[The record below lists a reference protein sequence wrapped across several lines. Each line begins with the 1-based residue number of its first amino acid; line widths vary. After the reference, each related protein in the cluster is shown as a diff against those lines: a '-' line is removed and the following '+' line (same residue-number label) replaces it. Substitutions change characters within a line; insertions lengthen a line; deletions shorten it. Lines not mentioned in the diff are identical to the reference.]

1 MGMTHIHVSERR
13 AKTSFDGSMLLKQE
27 ISQLSTIKSGFELVP
42 CITRDGLQ
50 PVRKAFR

>member
-13 AKTSFDGSMLLKQE
+13 AKTSFDGSVLLKQD
-27 ISQLSTIKSGFELVP
+27 ISQLSTIKSGLKLVP

-50 PVRKAFR
+50 PVRIAFR

>member
-13 AKTSFDGSMLLKQE
+13 AKRSFDGSVLLKQE

-50 PVRKAFR
+50 QVRKAFR